1 MKIFQK
7 DPFGHILFFKRW
19 LIRIIGIISYKRFQK
34 INISGSEIISTL
46 PNSNVLFISNHQ
58 TYFADATAMLHVFN
72 ASLNGNEN
80 SINNIKY
87 ALKPKTNIYFIA
99 AKETM
104 KSGIIPK
111 ILAYTGSVSIERTW
125 RESGK
130 SIKRNINKHDIDNIG
145 KALRDGWLITFPQ
158 GTTKPFSSIRK
169 GTAHIIK
176 AHAPIV
182 IPIVINGFNEAFD
195 ITGLKIRDKKIKL
208 GIKIKEPLNIDY
220 KNDSIDT
227 LTHKIGNAIE
237 QNSSNKQST
246 SPKQEHD
253 DL

>member
-7 DPFGHILFFKRW
+7 DPFGHILFLKRW
-19 LIRIIGIISYKRFQK
+19 LIRIIGVISYKRFQK

-46 PNSNVLFISNHQ
+46 PTSNVLFISNHQ
-58 TYFADATAMLHVFN
+58 TYFADAIAMLHVLN

-130 SIKRNINKHDIDNIG
+130 KIKRNINKYDIDNIR
-145 KALRDGWLITFPQ
+145 KALKDGWLITFPQ
-158 GTTKPFSSIRK
+158 GTTRPYTPIRK

-176 AHAPIV
+176 ENKPIV
-182 IPIVINGFNEAFD
+182 IPIVINGFSQSFD
-195 ITGLKIRDKKIKL
+195 RSGLKTRNKNIKL
-208 GIKIKEPLNIDY
+208 EIRIKEPLNVDY

-227 LTHKIGNAIE
+227 LTDKIGNAIE
-237 QNSSNKQST
+237 QH
-246 SPKQEHD
+246 P
-253 DL
+253 

>member
-7 DPFGHILFFKRW
+7 DPFGHILFLKRW

-46 PNSNVLFISNHQ
+46 PTSNVLFISNHQ

-80 SINNIKY
+80 SISNIKY

-130 SIKRNINKHDIDNIG
+130 SIKRNINKYDIDNIG
-145 KALRDGWLITFPQ
+145 KALKDGWLITFPQ
-158 GTTKPFSSIRK
+158 GTTKPYSPIRK

-176 AHAPIV
+176 ENKPIVVPIV
-182 IPIVINGFNEAFD
+182 IDGFSQSFD
-195 ITGLKIRDKKIKL
+195 RSGLKIRNKNIKL
-208 GIKIKEPLNIDY
+208 EIRIKEPLNIDY
-220 KNDSIDT
+220 RNDSIDT

-237 QNSSNKQST
+237 QHPSILKKGT
-246 SPKQEHD
+246 E
-253 DL
+253 

>member
-7 DPFGHILFFKRW
+7 DPFGHILFLKRW
-19 LIRIIGIISYKRFQK
+19 LIRIIGVISYKRFQK

-46 PNSNVLFISNHQ
+46 PTSNVLFISNHQ
-58 TYFADATAMLHVFN
+58 TYFADAIAMLHVLN

-130 SIKRNINKHDIDNIG
+130 KIKRNINKYDIDNIR
-145 KALRDGWLITFPQ
+145 KALKDGWLITFPQ
-158 GTTKPFSSIRK
+158 GTTRPYTPIRK

-176 AHAPIV
+176 ENKPIV
-182 IPIVINGFNEAFD
+182 IPIVINGFSQSFD
-195 ITGLKIRDKKIKL
+195 RSGLKIRNKNIKL
-208 GIKIKEPLNIDY
+208 EIRIKEPLNVDY

-227 LTHKIGNAIE
+227 LTDKIGNAIE
-237 QNSSNKQST
+237 QHPSILKKET
-246 SPKQEHD
+246 E
-253 DL
+253 

>member
-7 DPFGHILFFKRW
+7 DPFGHILFLKRW
-19 LIRIIGIISYKRFQK
+19 LIRIIGVISYKRFQK

-46 PNSNVLFISNHQ
+46 PTSNVLFISNHQ
-58 TYFADATAMLHVFN
+58 TYFADAIAMLHVLN

-130 SIKRNINKHDIDNIG
+130 KIKRNINKYDIDNIG
-145 KALRDGWLITFPQ
+145 KALKDGWLITFPQ
-158 GTTKPFSSIRK
+158 GTTRPYTPIRK

-176 AHAPIV
+176 ENKPIV
-182 IPIVINGFNEAFD
+182 IPIVINGFSQSFD
-195 ITGLKIRDKKIKL
+195 RSGLKIRNKNIKL
-208 GIKIKEPLNIDY
+208 EIRIKEPLNVDY

-227 LTHKIGNAIE
+227 LTDKIGNAIE
-237 QNSSNKQST
+237 QHPSILKKET
-246 SPKQEHD
+246 E
-253 DL
+253 

>member
-7 DPFGHILFFKRW
+7 DPFGHILFLKRW
-19 LIRIIGIISYKRFQK
+19 LIRIIGVISYKRFQK

-46 PNSNVLFISNHQ
+46 PTSNVLFISNHQ
-58 TYFADATAMLHVFN
+58 TYFADAIAMLHVLN

-130 SIKRNINKHDIDNIG
+130 KIKRNINKYDIDNIR
-145 KALRDGWLITFPQ
+145 KALKDGWLITFPQ
-158 GTTKPFSSIRK
+158 GTTRPYTPIRK

-176 AHAPIV
+176 ENKPIV
-182 IPIVINGFNEAFD
+182 IPIVINGFSQSFD
-195 ITGLKIRDKKIKL
+195 RSGLKTRNKNIKL
-208 GIKIKEPLNIDY
+208 EIRIKEPLNVDY

-227 LTHKIGNAIE
+227 LTDKIGNAIE
-237 QNSSNKQST
+237 QHPSILKKET
-246 SPKQEHD
+246 E
-253 DL
+253 

>member
-7 DPFGHILFFKRW
+7 DPFGHILFLKRW
-19 LIRIIGIISYKRFQK
+19 LIRIIGVISYKRFQK

-46 PNSNVLFISNHQ
+46 PTSNVLFISNHQ
-58 TYFADATAMLHVFN
+58 TYFADAIAMLHVLN

-130 SIKRNINKHDIDNIG
+130 KIKRNINKYDIDNIR
-145 KALRDGWLITFPQ
+145 KALKDGWLITFPQ
-158 GTTKPFSSIRK
+158 GTTRPYTPIRK

-176 AHAPIV
+176 ENKPIV
-182 IPIVINGFNEAFD
+182 IPIVINGFSQSFD
-195 ITGLKIRDKKIKL
+195 RSGLKIRNKNIKL
-208 GIKIKEPLNIDY
+208 EIRIKEPLNVDY

-227 LTHKIGNAIE
+227 LTDKIGNAIE
-237 QNSSNKQST
+237 QH
-246 SPKQEHD
+246 P
-253 DL
+253 

>member
-7 DPFGHILFFKRW
+7 DPFGHILFLKRW
-19 LIRIIGIISYKRFQK
+19 LIRIIGVISYKRFQK

-46 PNSNVLFISNHQ
+46 PTSNVLFISNHQ
-58 TYFADATAMLHVFN
+58 TYFADAIAMLHVLN

-130 SIKRNINKHDIDNIG
+130 KIKRNINKYDIDNI
-145 KALRDGWLITFPQ
+145 R
-158 GTTKPFSSIRK
+158 
-169 GTAHIIK
+169 
-176 AHAPIV
+176 
-182 IPIVINGFNEAFD
+182 
-195 ITGLKIRDKKIKL
+195 
-208 GIKIKEPLNIDY
+208 
-220 KNDSIDT
+220 
-227 LTHKIGNAIE
+227 
-237 QNSSNKQST
+237 
-246 SPKQEHD
+246 
-253 DL
+253 